1 MKSVLQVLFG
11 LAMGVAS
18 VVVCVYLGLLLQGQ
32 PDWRTGVKV
41 GLLLAITQWV
51 AFFSFRRH
59 AALQVFCG
67 AIMCMAIA
75 VLFLYSSLP
84 IFWEREDP
92 QPHVYSITWHSTV
105 AFLLLLAITQGVSF
119 LVFHLIRLKG
129 SQPPTGPRVSQLHG

>member
-1 MKSVLQVLFG
+1 MKVVWQVLFG

-18 VVVCVYLGLLLQGQ
+18 IVVCVYLGLLLQGQ
-32 PDWRTGVKV
+32 PNWRTGVMV
-41 GLLLAITQWV
+41 VLLLTVTQWV
-51 AFFSFRRH
+51 AFISFRRH
-59 AALQVFCG
+59 VALQVFCG

-105 AFLLLLAITQGVSF
+105 AFLVLLAATQGLSF
-119 LVFHLIRLKG
+119 LIFRLLRSSRG
-129 SQPPTGPRVSQLHG
+129 RSSTAQVTRPSH